1 MPRTGTSLGDELTLS
16 VVAHDLLR
24 RWKVAIAVLL
34 AFAAGAIAYA
44 EQLPDQFQGKAV
56 MAFAPRKDVNIG
68 GDIVRQVLPKY
79 VSYATA
85 AVTLDRVAARIGEK
99 PDTLRTAV
107 KSSVSV
113 DSGNLSIT
121 VQLGSGERAANAANA
136 VAQEVLT
143 FSDTDPLLSA
153 VIVSPAVPDAPSGP
167 PRRLIEAAALLV
179 GVLLGGVVAF
189 LVERS
194 WPRIRSPRDA
204 ALITGYPLLGRVPA
218 SKQLQRSPAT
228 AMEDPAVG
236 SAIRTL
242 RTSLERASREKPVH
256 VLMVTSAISGEG
268 KTTLASCLARSFA
281 LLDAEVLLVDAD
293 LRRPS
298 IDRAFDLTPKPG
310 LADLL
315 RGRATLGECL
325 RDGGHAR
332 LHVLPT
338 AVDPEA
344 GDLLARRFVE
354 LMRIARGQAD
364 VIVVDAPP
372 ILGTDDARTLAAMCD
387 GVVMVVGVG
396 THAEPVSE
404 AASALD
410 ALGVRV
416 LGVVANRSREP
427 AGTYGSYGLY
437 LPRSETTP

>member
-1 MPRTGTSLGDELTLS
+1 MPRKGTSLGDELTLS

-24 RWKVAIAVLL
+24 RWKVAVAVLI

-68 GDIVRQVLPKY
+68 GDVVRQVLPKY

-85 AVTLDRVAARIGEK
+85 PVTLDRVAARIGEQ
-99 PDTLRTAV
+99 PATLRNAV

-121 VQLGSGERAANAANA
+121 VQLSSGDRAANAANA
-136 VAQEVLT
+136 VAQDVLG

-204 ALITGYPLLGRVPA
+204 ALLTGYPLLGRVPA
-218 SKQLQRSPAT
+218 SKQLQRSPSV

-256 VLMVTSAISGEG
+256 VLMVTSAVSGEG

-298 IDRAFDLTPKPG
+298 IDRAFELNSKPG

-325 RDGGHAR
+325 RDGGHPR

-338 AVDPEA
+338 TVDPEA

-416 LGVVANRSREP
+416 LGVVANRSRES
-427 AGTYGSYGLY
+427 AGSYGSYGLY
-437 LPRSETTP
+437 LPRPEDTP